1 MELSIIIWI
10 QSFNNPFLD
19 IFFQYITAFG
29 EETFII
35 LFFSILYWSVNKDL
49 AKFVGYSFFV
59 SLLFN
64 TGLKEFFHLPRPIG
78 IEGIRSLRIQTATGF
93 SFPSGHTQAVASLF
107 SSLSIYLKK
116 TSVTIISIII
126 IFSVALSRLYL
137 GVHWPRD
144 VVGAIIISLI
154 ITFIAYKT
162 YKNNKTNMVL
172 LILALSAIIPI
183 LIFKNPE
190 FAKSYG
196 LLIGFNLGIMCE
208 NKYINFETTKNI
220 GKNISRIAIG
230 LIGIILL
237 KEGIKLILPIHY
249 IFDLL
254 RYFMISFYGI
264 GVVPMIIKKFN
275 L

>member
-1 MELSIIIWI
+1 M
-10 QSFNNPFLD
+10 D

-35 LFFSILYWSVNKDL
+35 LFFSILFWSVNKDL
-49 AKFVGYSFFV
+49 AKFIGYSFVV

-64 TGLKEFFHLPRPIG
+64 TGLKEFFHLPRPIC
-78 IEGIRSLRIQTATGF
+78 IEGIKSLRIQTATGF
-93 SFPSGHTQAVASLF
+93 SFLSGHTQTVASLF

-116 TSVTIISIII
+116 TYVTIISIII

-137 GVHWPRD
+137 GLHWPRD

-162 YKNNKTNMVL
+162 YKNKTNIVL
-172 LILALSAIIPI
+172 LILTIFAIIPI
-183 LIFKNPE
+183 FIFKYPE

-196 LLIGFNLGIMCE
+196 LLIGFNLGIMYE

-220 GKNISRIAIG
+220 GKNILRIAIG
-230 LIGIILL
+230 LIGIILI
-237 KEGIKLILPIHY
+237 KEGIKLIFPTHY
-249 IFDLL
+249 IFDSL
-254 RYFMISFYGI
+254 RYFRISFYWIGI
-264 GVVPMIIKKFN
+264 VPVVIKKFN